1 MLRWFLMSFGMYRVA
16 KLEALVLLAA
26 VSLTDV
32 VHGDVIVLANRTTS
46 QLTVRFMPVAGQAEQ
61 VTMAPGDVTP
71 MFVDGAARVAFG
83 PAAGQRP
90 LLLDPDCA
98 YYFGRKRDG
107 QIGLQKIGLGEDD
120 ATAGGRLLPGGVN
133 RTATTTIPVKILVDE
148 EEPGRQMIW
157 ERRLRRR
164 IESAS
169 AILEKYCRINLRVVA
184 VGTWN
189 SDNATNDFNASLTE
203 FEREVKPFPAR
214 LAIGFTSQWEVV
226 RGRIHMAG
234 TRGPLHSHILVREA
248 NPQIREAERL
258 EFLLHELGHYLGAAH
273 SPERDSVMRPVL
285 GDKQAGRAAFRI
297 GFDPVNALV
306 IAMVGEEMRRRN
318 VTRLADLSNETKL
331 RLRQIYTELARSIP
345 NDPAGQHYVQLMG
358 NTTVATPLTEAARH
372 VLQEI
377 VRAAVSNKARP
388 VASGGTA
395 TPVTRLVGD
404 DLTTYY
410 VRRAA
415 GAADKLPD
423 DVAPRAFLVALGIGL
438 DRSGLLAKLPGSSS
452 LAQAIEPVSERMIR
466 LKTIGE
472 PAMRGRQDAVEHF
485 FVSAYLV
492 ATMGGDA
499 ARTAGMAKELV
510 DAHGGSGFSFADIG
524 ADRAGVRFAEG
535 VLSNRLKLSTIAQ
548 GYSVTA
554 FMPAI
559 DDLPEG
565 LTAVEVAKQFGT
577 QKDARFAK
585 QLQTIDQ
592 RIQLLPPYRP
602 PDTSSAF
609 GMP

>member
-1 MLRWFLMSFGMYRVA
+1 MPRPIPSSIGKIRAASLG
-16 KLEALVLLAA
+16 ALAVLVS
-26 VSLTDV
+26 VSLTDAPRA
-32 VHGDVIVLANRTTS
+32 DVIVLANRTS
-46 QLTVRFMPVAGQAEQ
+46 SPLTVRFMPLAGQAEQ
-61 VTMAPGDVTP
+61 VAMPPGEVTP

-90 LLLDPDCA
+90 LLLDPNCA

-107 QIGLQKIGLGEDD
+107 QIGLQKIGLGEDET
-120 ATAGGRLLPGGVN
+120 TAGGRSLPGSVS
-133 RTATTTIPVKILVDE
+133 RTATTTIPVMILVDE
-148 EEPGRQMIW
+148 EEPGRQMLW

-164 IESAS
+164 VEAAS
-169 AILEKYCRINLRVVA
+169 AILEKYCRVSLRVVA

-189 SDNATNDFNASLTE
+189 SDNATNDFNASLAE

-285 GDKQAGRAAFRI
+285 GDKQAGRSAFRI

-306 IAMVGEEMRRRN
+306 IAIVGEEMRRGN
-318 VTRLADLSNETKL
+318 VTRLADLSNETKR
-331 RLRQIYTELARSIP
+331 RLRQIYTELARSLP

-358 NTTVATPLTEAARH
+358 TTTVATPLTDAARH

-388 VASGGTA
+388 VESGGTS
-395 TPVTRLVGD
+395 TPIARLVGD

-438 DRSGLLAKLPGSSS
+438 DRSDLLAKLPGSNS
-452 LAQAIEPVSERMIR
+452 LAQAIEPVSERTIR
-466 LKTIGE
+466 LNMIGE

-485 FVSAYLV
+485 FVSAYLA

-499 ARTAGMAKELV
+499 ARAAGIAKELV
-510 DAHGGSGFSFADIG
+510 DAHGGSGFSFADIA

-535 VLSNRLKLSTIAQ
+535 VLHNQLKLSTVAQ
-548 GYSVTA
+548 GYSVNT

-559 DDLPEG
+559 DNLPEG
-565 LTAVEVAKQFGT
+565 LTAVEVAKRFGT
-577 QKDARFAK
+577 QKDARFLKELRA
-585 QLQTIDQ
+585 IDQ
-592 RIQLLPPYRP
+592 RIQLLPPYRALN
-602 PDTSSAF
+602 SANAF
-609 GMP
+609 GGP